1 MPGEFREV
9 RQFGPDTLLEG
20 AWATPKGPVYL
31 RLLLRSR
38 DDKLLVQVALGP
50 KTEANRLEVS
60 LSAYPQGFD
69 QPRKRRLATAARDV
83 EAPASVV
90 LDKAKERWAL
100 FYDEL
105 LQTQK
110 TAAGPC
116 GVVYVPDEL
125 DAAVVGLGP
134 YNVRTTLRGKPGGRK
149 ITLGVWDFTPKHEA
163 EPVRRYLVESGP
175 TIADDLAL
183 LAKTDWL
190 AGPVPATRLTPSR
203 VEKLAK
209 AAQTRRRPT
218 PFDEMTDTVVTPHV
232 AWAKPLPGG
241 PVRLLVIAPRWEQRE
256 TVELAQRLDVECQTV
271 SVSAPDSLLNPGSLY
286 LYGSY
291 DIYGYPR
298 KNESDVLFEMADKL
312 RAAND
317 CVILSGFQPE
327 LMPGHVRSELAEK
340 VRGGA
345 GLILLGAAKGFLAEL
360 KDQLEPADWTA
371 DVVPTAKLP
380 VLDRMVAENR
390 PIASAYQCGKGAA
403 SASCCCTSGASR
415 TELPSTTARPASTP
429 AHSPDGTTRVP
440 SWVSPAWSRTWA
452 FNSTCSLMSRS
463 SRANSASTRLCSC
476 PPRRRLARTFSAAGG
491 RICL

>member
-1 MPGEFREV
+1 
-9 RQFGPDTLLEG
+9 
-20 AWATPKGPVYL
+20 
-31 RLLLRSR
+31 
-38 DDKLLVQVALGP
+38 
-50 KTEANRLEVS
+50 
-60 LSAYPQGFD
+60 
-69 QPRKRRLATAARDV
+69 
-83 EAPASVV
+83 
-90 LDKAKERWAL
+90 
-100 FYDEL
+100 
-105 LQTQK
+105 
-110 TAAGPC
+110 
-116 GVVYVPDEL
+116 VVYVPDEL